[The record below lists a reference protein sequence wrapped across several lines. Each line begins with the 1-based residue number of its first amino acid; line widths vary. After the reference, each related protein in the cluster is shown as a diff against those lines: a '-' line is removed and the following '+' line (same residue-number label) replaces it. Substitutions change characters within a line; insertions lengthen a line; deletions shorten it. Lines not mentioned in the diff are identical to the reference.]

1 MGLPCC
7 RSVTPDE
14 LLKWR
19 LGCEGPLRAV
29 QIRLGNYCRIKAV
42 RLASTIGMLALAL
55 LWAGSPLLACASSH
69 DPAANMQCCRTM
81 NGRCGGSNGSQSCCT
96 HANRAQHSRPAML
109 SRAGFALSP
118 VAIPA
123 VAELPAPSPTD
134 TFLTLTCADESPPG
148 FTPTLRI

>member
-1 MGLPCC
+1 MNDGGLAPGSERFSARNQPWELC
-7 RSVTPDE
+7 RI
-14 LLKWR
+14 
-19 LGCEGPLRAV
+19 RAV
-29 QIRLGNYCRIKAV
+29 RT
-42 RLASTIGMLALAL
+42 ASTIGMLALVL

-81 NGRCGGSNGSQSCCT
+81 KDRCGGSNGSQSCCT
-96 HANRAQHSRPAML
+96 HANRAQHSRPAVL

-123 VAELPAPSPTD
+123 NVELRVSSPVNAR
-134 TFLTLTCADESPPG
+134 LTLTCADESPPG